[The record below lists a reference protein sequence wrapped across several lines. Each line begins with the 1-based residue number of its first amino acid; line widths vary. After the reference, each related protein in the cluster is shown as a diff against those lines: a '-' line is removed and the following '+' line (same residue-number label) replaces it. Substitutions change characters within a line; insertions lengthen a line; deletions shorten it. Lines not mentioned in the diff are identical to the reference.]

1 MSTLSDYADKFQFI
15 RFRRED
21 GILEM
26 TLHTDGGPLRWGA
39 GPRDDLMHA
48 FHHIGLDR
56 ANRVVIL
63 TGTGDEYS
71 GPRPPYETRHFTG
84 VPRPIEWD
92 IGVSR
97 GRALHLNMLGIE
109 VPMIAAV
116 NGPAK
121 RHCEIPLLCDIV
133 LAAEEA
139 TFEDTAHYALGNLVP
154 GDGVNVVMT
163 MLLGINRARYMMF
176 TGQLLTAQDAKQL
189 GLVGEVLPRDRLL
202 PRAWELARQLT
213 ARPELQTR
221 YTRKIL
227 VEPLRRAMQDYHS
240 LGMSLEALADID
252 RAMSEQ
258 QAPKAG

>member
-1 MSTLSDYADKFQFI
+1 MTAFGDYEHKYRFI

-26 TLHTDGGPLRWGA
+26 RLHTNDGPLRWG
-39 GPRDDLMHA
+39 GEPRDDLMNA
-48 FHHIGLDR
+48 FHDIALDR

-84 VPRPIEWD
+84 VPRPLDWD
-92 IGVSR
+92 IGISR
-97 GRALHLNMLGIE
+97 GRMMHLNMLNIE

-121 RHCEIPLLCDIV
+121 RHCEIPLMCDIV
-133 LAAEEA
+133 LAAEGA
-139 TFEDTAHYALGNLVP
+139 TFEDTAHYHLGNLVP

-163 MLLGINRARYMMF
+163 MLLGLNRARYMML
-176 TGQLLTAQDAKQL
+176 TGQLLTAPQAKEL
-189 GLVGEVLPRDRLL
+189 GLVGEVLPSNRLL
-202 PRAWELARQLT
+202 PRAWELARQL
-213 ARPELQTR
+213 AAKPELQTR

-227 VEPLRRAMQDYHS
+227 IEPLRRAMQDYHS
-240 LGMSLEALADID
+240 LGMSLEAMADVD
-252 RAMSEQ
+252 RAMTEQ
-258 QAPKAG
+258 TPKG